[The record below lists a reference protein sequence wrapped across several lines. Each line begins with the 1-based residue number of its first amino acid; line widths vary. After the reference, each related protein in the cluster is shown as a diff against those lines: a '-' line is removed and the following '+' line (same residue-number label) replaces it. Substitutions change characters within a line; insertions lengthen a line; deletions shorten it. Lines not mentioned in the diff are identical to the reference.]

1 MKVNIIE
8 RVLIITISNFNESE
22 ERGTL
27 RFHAGLYDSLEF
39 RRFAWPC
46 APLHPPSMA
55 EAVEQVDRVEQVAL
69 AGGTDTEH
77 PTQFNPNRNSFNNQ
91 KDSQTHSL
99 ASHDQ

>member
-55 EAVEQVDRVEQVAL
+55 EAVEQVDRVEQGAL
-69 AGGTDTEH
+69 AGGPGAQSRH
-77 PTQFNPNRNSFNNQ
+77 GGAGPARQMGVG
-91 KDSQTHSL
+91 L
-99 ASHDQ
+99 AVLYEPRLPR